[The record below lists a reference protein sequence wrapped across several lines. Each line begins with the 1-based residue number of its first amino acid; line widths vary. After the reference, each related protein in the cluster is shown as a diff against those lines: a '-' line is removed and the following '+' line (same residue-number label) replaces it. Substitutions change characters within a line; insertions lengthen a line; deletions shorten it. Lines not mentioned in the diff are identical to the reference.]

1 MKIIIAGAGEVGF
14 HLAKLLSYESQD
26 ITLID
31 SDKESLSYA
40 DNHLDIRAL
49 KGDATSIS
57 VLEDARVSDSD
68 LLIAVTSSETTNMT
82 LCMLAKQ
89 LGSKRTIARI
99 SNTEFIENKEIIRFK
114 DLGIDE
120 LISPEELAASEIQSL
135 INQSAFNDTY
145 EFEGGTLTMVGICLP
160 NGALF
165 VGKNVKDA
173 AATFPEVHF
182 MPIAIKRAGTQFTII
197 PRGDTVFQAE
207 DQVYFITSKE
217 GVEEL
222 YKMTGTV
229 KKDIKNVMILGGS
242 KVGQKTARDL
252 CSRKF
257 NVKLIEKDKQKATE
271 LSEQLPNALVINGDG
286 RNVALLEEE
295 SLSAMDAFIAVTGNS
310 ETNIMSCLVAK
321 SKEIKKTIALVEN
334 MDYFQLS
341 HSIGI
346 DTLINKKLLAAN
358 NIFRYIRKGEVVAMT
373 RLNNLNAEI
382 LEFIVKP
389 KSAVNGKYIKDIDFP
404 RLATIG
410 GVIRDGE
417 GMIVLG
423 GFKISQGDRVVVC
436 CLPSAIPKIEKLFL

>member
-99 SNTEFIENKEIIRFK
+99 SNTEFIENKETIRFK

-389 KSAVNGKYIKDIDFP
+389 KTAVNGKYIKDIDFP

-417 GMIVLG
+417 GRIVLG